1 MDLAQTIALVKK
13 RQWQPIKAWLAQ
25 ATPETAYER
34 LKYLAYQIG
43 PADIE
48 GPIATLQTDHYGSVL
63 QSALLYFLGGRARG
77 GRLPGKM
84 SDRQTFDYT
93 YGLFAAHEGLIAC
106 LDANPDF
113 GLAAAF
119 EMGCAIDPFDD
130 EHKDRAEAQLLRST
144 AVPLSGYMNLMMA
157 RSAKWGGDHATMFR
171 VAHSRVDAARVGTF
185 ALIARAHFERRL
197 FYMAFDEAPDASQ
210 RYHSYYDRDVMAEL
224 LDASATVCA
233 ASGQDAAEV
242 RLADT
247 WLAMTM
253 MDAGKNRTAVKH
265 LDRLGKFEDPT
276 AWYIFNNAKMLRLM
290 TRINAWVGR

>member
-1 MDLAQTIALVKK
+1 MDLAQTITLAKK
-13 RQWQPIKAWLAQ
+13 REWQPIKAWLAQ

-34 LKYLAYQIG
+34 LKYLAYHIG
-43 PADIE
+43 PSDIE
-48 GPIATLQTDHYGSVL
+48 GPIVTSQSDHFGTVL
-63 QSALLYFLGGRARG
+63 RSALLYFLALRGRA

-84 SDRQTFDYT
+84 SDRQTFDYS
-93 YGLFAAHEGLIAC
+93 YGLFAAHEGFIAC

-130 EHKDRAEAQLLRST
+130 EHKDLAEAQLLRS
-144 AVPLSGYMNLMMA
+144 ASVPLSGYMNLMMA
-157 RSAKWGGDHATMFR
+157 RSEKWGGDHATMFR
-171 VAHSRVDAARVGTF
+171 VARSRRDAARVGTF

-197 FYMAFDEAPDASQ
+197 YYMAFDEAPDASE

-224 LDASATVCA
+224 LDASATVCTA
-233 ASGQDAAEV
+233 TGQDAAEV

-247 WLAMTM
+247 WLSVTM

-276 AWYIFNNAKMLRLM
+276 AWYIFNNAKMLRFM
-290 TRINAWVGR
+290 TRINAWAGR